1 AEAAL
6 RGRLAGAPGR
16 APLEAALYLDAR
28 LGLVDDM
35 LTYFDRA
42 SMACSLEVRV
52 PFLDHELVELCA
64 RIPAR
69 HKVRRLQGKHVLRL
83 AAREHVPPFVLK
95 KPKQGFF
102 NEAVASWV
110 GAEGGALVNELLL
123 GPNPAYASVLERG
136 TVERAVGEWRAG
148 GAGNANLLL
157 GLVMLE
163 LWLGEYLPRAT
174 AGRSVRAAA

>member
-1 AEAAL
+1 ML
-6 RGRLAGAPGR
+6 RGRLAGAPGA

-64 RIPAR
+64 RIPAE

-83 AAREHVPPFVLK
+83 AARDLVPDFVLDK
-95 KPKQGFF
+95 RKRGFF
-102 NEAVASWV
+102 NEAVGTWV
-110 GAEGGALVNELLL
+110 GAE
-123 GPNPAYASVLERG
+123 R
-136 TVERAVGEWRAG
+136 RR
-148 GAGNANLLL
+148 
-157 GLVMLE
+157 
-163 LWLGEYLPRAT
+163 PR
-174 AGRSVRAAA
+174 RPAAARPEPRLRRRGRPRRRSSGPCASGAPAAPATRTCCSR